1 MSYFT
6 QDYLDFFKELAA
18 NNNKDWFH
26 ANKSRYE
33 LSVKEPFRSF
43 VQDLI
48 DRAATIDKRFEAD
61 AKQAIFRIHRD
72 VRFGKDKTPYKMN
85 SSALIAPGGRKEG
98 MGIPGMYLEAGPE
111 HFRFYSGLYQPEK
124 DVLQNVREYILK
136 HSDELNILVS
146 DADFVNRFGEIRG
159 EKNKILP
166 KEFKAAA
173 ENQSL
178 LFNKQFYFFSSMA
191 PEIILRYDIVDLVM
205 EYFEASEPMR
215 EFLTKAIGNS

>member
-26 ANKSRYE
+26 ANKKRYE
-33 LSVKEPFRSF
+33 LSVKEPFRAF
-43 VQDLI
+43 IQDLI
-48 DRAATIDKRFEAD
+48 DRTATIDNRFEAD

-72 VRFGKDKTPYKMN
+72 VRFGNDKTPYKMN

-98 MGIPGMYLEAGPE
+98 IGIPGMYLEAGPE

-124 DVLQNVREYILK
+124 EVLQNVREYILK
-136 HSDELNILVS
+136 HSGELNRLTS
-146 DADFVNRFGEIRG
+146 DNDFVNRFGEIRG

-173 ENQSL
+173 ENQPL

-191 PEIILRYDIVDLVM
+191 PETILRDDIVDVVM
-205 EYFEASEPMR
+205 EYFEASEPIR

>member
-6 QDYLDFFKELAA
+6 EDYLDFFKELAA

-26 ANKSRYE
+26 TNKKRYE
-33 LSVKEPFRSF
+33 LSVKEPFRAF
-43 VQDLI
+43 IQDLI
-48 DRAATIDKRFEAD
+48 DRTATIDKRFEAD

-98 MGIPGMYLEAGPE
+98 MGIPGMYLEVGPE
-111 HFRFYSGLYQPEK
+111 HFRFYSGLYQSEK
-124 DVLQNVREYILK
+124 EVLQNVREYILK
-136 HSDELNILVS
+136 HSDELNNLVL
-146 DADFVNRFGEIRG
+146 DKDFINRFGEIRG

-166 KEFKAAA
+166 KEFKAAS
-173 ENQSL
+173 ENQPL

-191 PEIILRYDIVDLVM
+191 PEIILRDDIVDLVM